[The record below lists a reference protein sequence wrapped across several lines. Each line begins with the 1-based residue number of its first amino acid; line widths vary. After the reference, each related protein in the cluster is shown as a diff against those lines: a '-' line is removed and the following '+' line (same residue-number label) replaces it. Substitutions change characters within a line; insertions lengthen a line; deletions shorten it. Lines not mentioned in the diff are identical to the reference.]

1 MDIGRVFEQF
11 GLLGLLIG
19 GILTMCGLGFK
30 WILEQ
35 FKVELEGNRKER
47 LEYLTILHKIDNSI
61 EEHDK
66 RADERGKYVR
76 EEHTKM
82 IETLNRM
89 NGHN

>member
-47 LEYLTILHKIDNSI
+47 LEYLIILHKIDTSI
-61 EEHDK
+61 QEHDR
-66 RADERGKYVR
+66 RAEERGRFVR
-76 EEHTKM
+76 EEHNKM
-82 IETLNRM
+82 IDKLEAI
-89 NGHN
+89 NGIK